1 MSEKESRQETT
12 ATINDRS
19 YRPQIQDVADVDA
32 YTSFAELLDQYLPEQ
47 LTRGQLVQGQVLR
60 ISREGIIMDIGA
72 KRDAIVPK
80 QEVSKL
86 SEEFLARLTQGA
98 TAPVVVTHTP
108 NGNEELEVSLRRGI
122 EETEWQQAEELL
134 RTGEVVERKITGLN
148 KGGVLVDFGTL
159 TGFVPN
165 SHLPALQYINDQNTI
180 QRMKEEMMGDV
191 IPLKVIEINHQRRRL
206 VLSAKEAEQIRRQGR
221 LQDLKIGAIVT
232 GRVENIKD
240 FGVFVNLG
248 GVTGLIHVTK
258 LDWFR
263 VEHPSEVLKIGDEVQ
278 AVVEAVDP
286 ERGRIRLN
294 RQAALPDPWQVL
306 PTMYAVGNLIEGTV
320 TNVTDFGVFV
330 HLPIGIEGLV
340 HSSELH
346 PAEGGFR
353 VVEVGEKVVARI
365 INMAPEQKRLGLS
378 LRQVSAADEA
388 EWRAKQEPQA

>member
-12 ATINDRS
+12 ATINNRS

-32 YTSFAELLDQYLPEQ
+32 YTSFADLLDQYLPEQ

-134 RTGEVVERKITGLN
+134 RTGEVVERQITGLN

-278 AVVEAVDP
+278 AVVEAVDA

-353 VVEVGEKVVARI
+353 VVEVGEKVIARI

-378 LRQVSAADEA
+378 LRQVSTADEA

>member
-12 ATINDRS
+12 ATINGRS

-32 YTSFAELLDQYLPEQ
+32 YTSFADLLDQYLPEQ

-206 VLSAKEAEQIRRQGR
+206 VLSAKEAEQVRRQGR
-221 LQDLKIGAIVT
+221 LQDLKIGAIVS

>member
-12 ATINDRS
+12 ATINGRS
-19 YRPQIQDVADVDA
+19 YRPQLQDVADVDA
-32 YTSFAELLDQYLPEQ
+32 YTSFADLLDQYLPEQ

-353 VVEVGEKVVARI
+353 VVEVGEKVIARI

-378 LRQVSAADEA
+378 LRQVSAADEV

>member
-12 ATINDRS
+12 ATINGRS

-32 YTSFAELLDQYLPEQ
+32 YTSFADLLDQYLPEQ

-122 EETEWQQAEELL
+122 EETEWQHAEELL
-134 RTGEVVERKITGLN
+134 STGEVVERKITGLN

-221 LQDLKIGAIVT
+221 LQDLKIGAIVS

-278 AVVEAVDP
+278 AVVEAVDL

-306 PTMYAVGNLIEGTV
+306 PTMYAVGNLMEGTV

-346 PAEGGFR
+346 PVEGGFR
-353 VVEVGEKVVARI
+353 VVEVGEKVIARI

-378 LRQVSAADEA
+378 LRQVSTADEA

>member
-1 MSEKESRQETT
+1 M
-12 ATINDRS
+12 
-19 YRPQIQDVADVDA
+19 
-32 YTSFAELLDQYLPEQ
+32 
-47 LTRGQLVQGQVLR
+47 
-60 ISREGIIMDIGA
+60 
-72 KRDAIVPK
+72 
-80 QEVSKL
+80 
-86 SEEFLARLTQGA
+86 
-98 TAPVVVTHTP
+98 
-108 NGNEELEVSLRRGI
+108 
-122 EETEWQQAEELL
+122 
-134 RTGEVVERKITGLN
+134 GEI
-148 KGGVLVDFGTL
+148 
-159 TGFVPN
+159 
-165 SHLPALQYINDQNTI
+165 
-180 QRMKEEMMGDV
+180 

-221 LQDLKIGAIVT
+221 LQDLKVGSIVT

-306 PTMYAVGNLIEGTV
+306 PTVYAVGNLIEGTV

-353 VVEVGEKVVARI
+353 VVEVGDKVVARI

-378 LRQVSAADEA
+378 LRQVSPAEEA
-388 EWRAKQEPQA
+388 EWRAKQEAQSKA

>member
-1 MSEKESRQETT
+1 MSEKESIQETT
-12 ATINDRS
+12 ENTNGRS
-19 YRPQIQDVADVDA
+19 YPSRIQNVADVDE

-86 SEEFLARLTQGA
+86 SEEFLAQLTQGA

-108 NGNEELEVSLRRGI
+108 NGNEELEVSLRRGL

-180 QRMKEEMMGDV
+180 QRMKEEMMGEV

-221 LQDLKIGAIVT
+221 LQDLQIGSIVS

-306 PTMYAVGNLIEGTV
+306 PTLYSVGDFIEGTV

-353 VVEVGEKVVARI
+353 VVEVGDKVVARI

-378 LRQVSAADEA
+378 LRQVSPAEEA
-388 EWRAKQEPQA
+388 EWRAKQGTQA

>member
-1 MSEKESRQETT
+1 MSEEETAKEKTRFNHHDLSPTT
-12 ATINDRS
+12 
-19 YRPQIQDVADVDA
+19 QDVDEH
-32 YTSFAELLDQYLPEQ
+32 TSFAELLDQYLPERLQ
-47 LTRGQLVQGQVLR
+47 RGQLVKGQVLR
-60 ISREGIIMDIGA
+60 VTREGIIMDIGA

-86 SEEFLARLTQGA
+86 SEDFIAKLTQGA

-122 EETEWQQAEELL
+122 EETEWQEAEELL
-134 RTGEVVERKITGLN
+134 RTGEVVERRLVGLN
-148 KGGVLVDFGTL
+148 KGGVLVEFGTL
-159 TGFVPN
+159 TGFIPN
-165 SHLPALQYINDQNTI
+165 SHLPTLQYVNDPVTI
-180 QRMKEEMMGDV
+180 QRTKEEMIGN
-191 IPLKVIEINHQRRRL
+191 ILPLKVIEINHQRRRL
-206 VLSAKEAEQIRRQGR
+206 VLSAKEAEQMLRQER
-221 LQDLKIGAIVT
+221 LQDLQVGSIVT

-263 VEHPSEVLKIGDEVQ
+263 VEHPSEILRVGDEVQ

-286 ERGRIRLN
+286 ARGRIRLN

-306 PTMYAVGNLIEGTV
+306 PSKHAVGEVVEGTV
-320 TNVTDFGVFV
+320 TNITDFGVFV
-330 HLPIGIEGLV
+330 HLPLGIEGLI

-353 VVEVGEKVVARI
+353 VLEVGDKVLARI
-365 INMAPEQKRLGLS
+365 INMAPDQKRLGLS
-378 LRQVSAADEA
+378 LRQVSAEDEA
-388 EWRAKQEPQA
+388 EWRAKHA

>member
-1 MSEKESRQETT
+1 MSEKESRQETA
-12 ATINDRS
+12 ATIPNRGNQS
-19 YRPQIQDVADVDA
+19 SIQDVGDVDA

-60 ISREGIIMDIGA
+60 VSREGIIMDIGA

-86 SEEFLARLTQGA
+86 SEEFLSRLTQGA

-165 SHLPALQYINDQNTI
+165 SHLPTLQYINDQNTI
-180 QRMKEEMMGDV
+180 QRMKEEMMGNI

-221 LQDLKIGAIVT
+221 LQDLKIGSIVT

-278 AVVEAVDP
+278 AVVEAVDL

-306 PTMYAVGNLIEGTV
+306 PTMYATGNLIEGTV

-353 VVEVGEKVVARI
+353 VVEVGDKVVARI

-378 LRQVSAADEA
+378 LRQVSAAEEA
-388 EWRAKQEPQA
+388 EWRAKQEAQA

>member
-12 ATINDRS
+12 ATINDNS
-19 YRPQIQDVADVDA
+19 YRPQIQDVTDVDA
-32 YTSFAELLDQYLPEQ
+32 YTSFADLLDQYLPEQ

-206 VLSAKEAEQIRRQGR
+206 VLSAKEAEQVRRQGR
-221 LQDLKIGAIVT
+221 LQDLKIGAIVS

-353 VVEVGEKVVARI
+353 VVEVGEKVIARI

-378 LRQVSAADEA
+378 LRQVSAADET

>member
-12 ATINDRS
+12 ATINGRS

-32 YTSFAELLDQYLPEQ
+32 YTSFADLLDQYLPEQ

-180 QRMKEEMMGDV
+180 QRLKEEMMGDV

-206 VLSAKEAEQIRRQGR
+206 VLSAKEAEQVRRQGR
-221 LQDLKIGAIVT
+221 LQDLKIGAIVS

>member
-1 MSEKESRQETT
+1 MSELENVKETPIRINANPRSPVIEDFDEYTT
-12 ATINDRS
+12 
-19 YRPQIQDVADVDA
+19 
-32 YTSFAELLDQYLPEQ
+32 FAELLDQYLPEQ
-47 LTRGQLVQGQVLR
+47 LKRGQLVQGQVLR
-60 ISREGIIMDIGA
+60 VTRDGIIMDIGA

-86 SEEFLARLTQGA
+86 SQDFIARLTQGV

-108 NGNEELEVSLRRGI
+108 NGNEELEVSLRRGQ
-122 EETEWQQAEELL
+122 EEAEWQQAENLL
-134 RTGEVVERKITGLN
+134 QTGEVVDRKLTGMN

-159 TGFVPN
+159 TGFIPN
-165 SHLPALQYINDQNTI
+165 SHLPTLQYINDQATL
-180 QRMKEEMMGDV
+180 QRMKEEMMG
-191 IPLKVIEINHQRRRL
+191 ITLPLKVIEINHERRRL
-206 VLSAKEAEQIRRQGR
+206 VLSAKEAEQTLRQGR
-221 LQDLKIGAIVT
+221 LQELTVGAIVT

-263 VEHPSEVLKIGDEVQ
+263 VEHPSEILHVGDEVQ
-278 AVVEAVDP
+278 AVVEAVDT

-306 PTMYAVGNLIEGTV
+306 PTKYAVGDLVEGVV
-320 TNVTDFGVFV
+320 TNVTDFGAFI

-353 VVEVGEKVVARI
+353 ILEVGNKVVVRI
-365 INMAPEQKRLGLS
+365 INMTPEQKRLGLS
-378 LRQVSAADEA
+378 LRQVSEADET
-388 EWRAKQEPQA
+388 EWRAKQS